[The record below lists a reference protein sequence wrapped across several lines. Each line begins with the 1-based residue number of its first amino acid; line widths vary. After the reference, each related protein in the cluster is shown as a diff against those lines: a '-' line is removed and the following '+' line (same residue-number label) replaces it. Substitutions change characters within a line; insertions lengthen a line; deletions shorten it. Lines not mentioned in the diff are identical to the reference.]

1 LTAVNARRRGW
12 RMLLRPNHPRLEAR
26 MIKDVMVPLDGSPAD
41 ELRLAAVRNI
51 ADIFDSQVIGLFL
64 NPLPLVIPADAESV
78 AAIQSANLIEKA
90 REAGDILEKKLAAK
104 LARLN
109 HPTEI
114 RRIDVL
120 EDEIGRTA
128 SREARTADTF
138 VAIRPNG
145 SVDPE
150 KMVEGV
156 LFGAG
161 RHIFLVPEDSAGQDR
176 VFDRVLLAWNGS
188 REAARAMT
196 EAMPYLLKAKD
207 VWVVVVGEGRE
218 PVEYEAVMGSEAV
231 THLNHHGIGAVL
243 HPIVAEDDDVGA
255 ALMAEAERQRA
266 DLLVMGGYGH
276 SRLREWLLGGVTN
289 DLLHE
294 APVPLLVA
302 H

>member
-1 LTAVNARRRGW
+1 
-12 RMLLRPNHPRLEAR
+12 

-78 AAIQSANLIEKA
+78 AAIQSAGLIEKA